1 MAPLVPPPDKET
13 NPWHCIIFGASL
25 QGVTMTLKKVAARF
39 YLTPA
44 GANPVRDWLMELP
57 VNDRRQLGRDIGAV
71 EYGWPLGMPLCRPL
85 GDGLWEVRSTL
96 PSRRIARVLF
106 CLVKGELI
114 LLHGFIKKTQKTPS
128 SDLALARKRQKEI
141 ER

>member
-1 MAPLVPPPDKET
+1 
-13 NPWHCIIFGASL
+13 
-25 QGVTMTLKKVAARF
+25 MTLKKVAARF

-57 VNDRRQLGRDIGAV
+57 VNDRRQLGHDIGAV

-96 PSRRIARVLF
+96 PSRRIVRVLF
-106 CLVKGELI
+106 CLAKGELI
-114 LLHGFIKKTQKTPS
+114 LLHGFIKKTQKTPPG
-128 SDLALARKRQKEI
+128 DLALARKRQKEI